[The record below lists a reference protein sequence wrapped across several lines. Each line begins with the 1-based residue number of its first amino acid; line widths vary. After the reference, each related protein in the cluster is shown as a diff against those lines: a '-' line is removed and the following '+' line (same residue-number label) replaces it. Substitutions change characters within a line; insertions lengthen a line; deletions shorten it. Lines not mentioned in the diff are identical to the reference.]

1 MIPELGQFS
10 LILAFCLSLL
20 LGALPLAGAATGNA
34 LWMSLGRPLSAGL
47 FVFLGL
53 CLLILGH
60 AFVTDDFSVRVVAAQ
75 SNSLLPMQYKFTAL
89 WGGHEGSFLL
99 WTFMLAGWILAVSLF
114 SADMPREF
122 TARVLGVLGLLCA
135 SYILFMLATSNP
147 FDRMTPV
154 PPADGA
160 DLNSALQDIGFIL
173 HPPTLYMGYVGF
185 SVVFAFAIAALLS
198 GRLDAAWAR
207 WSRPWANVSWAILTI
222 GIALGSWWAYYEL
235 GWGGWWAW
243 DPVENPPLI
252 TWLFGAALIHS
263 LAVSEKRG
271 VFKSWTVLLAIL
283 AFGGSLLGTFITRS
297 GLLTSVHAFAS
308 DPSRGVFILAI
319 LGVFVG
325 GALLLFA
332 LRAPLIKSGFGFG
345 SLSREVFLLAN
356 NIILAVAAASV
367 FLGTLFPMSYQ
378 AITGDLISIGPPYFN
393 MIFVPLMILLIVLL
407 GIGPVSRWKKTSGA
421 YLWRQLGKLALA
433 SALLGVALPLI
444 VLLDVSI
451 PATIAVALAAWIV
464 LTIGRDLRAKTANKP
479 SRWRGLR
486 SLGYGYF
493 GMQGAHFGVA
503 VMLVGVA
510 MTSWFSSETSVLLR
524 PGETVALGG
533 YDFRFAGAERIAGPN
548 YNADRATVLVTRNGA
563 EVAELQPEL
572 RVYLATGAPSTEMAI
587 DPSLLRDLFV
597 TPGEI
602 RENGAWTMTV
612 YVKPFVR
619 WIWLG
624 AIFMALGAT
633 VASADRRYR
642 KLATAKPRD
651 KARDETRDETGQAS
665 GLGGLRPAAGGEA

>member
-10 LILAFCLSLL
+10 LILAFCLSIL
-20 LGALPLAGAATGNA
+20 LGVMPLAGAATGNR
-34 LWMSLGRPLSAGL
+34 LWMNMGRPLSAGL
-47 FVFLGL
+47 FVFLGI
-53 CLLILGH
+53 CLVILAH
-60 AFVTDDFSVRVVAAQ
+60 AFVTDDFSVRIVAAQ
-75 SNSLLPMQYKFTAL
+75 SNSLLPMQYKVTAL

-99 WTFMLAGWILAVSLF
+99 WTFMLAGWILAVGIF
-114 SADMPREF
+114 SKSMPREF
-122 TARVLGVLGLLCA
+122 VARVLGVLGLLCA

-147 FDRMTPV
+147 FDRMVPV

-160 DLNSALQDIGFIL
+160 DLNTALQDIGFIL

-207 WSRPWANVSWAILTI
+207 WSRPWANVAWAILTI

-252 TWLFGAALIHS
+252 TWLCGAALIHS
-263 LAVSEKRG
+263 LAVTEKRR

-283 AFGGSLLGTFITRS
+283 AFAGSLLGTFITRS

-308 DPSRGVFILAI
+308 DPTRGVFILAI

-325 GALLLFA
+325 GALLLYA
-332 LRAPLIKSGFGFG
+332 IRAPLIKSEFGFG
-345 SLSREVFLLAN
+345 SLSREIFLLAN
-356 NIILAVAAASV
+356 NVILVVAAASV
-367 FLGTLFPMSYQ
+367 FLGTLFPMLYQ
-378 AITGDLISIGPPYFN
+378 ALTGDLISIGPPYFN
-393 MIFVPLMILLIVLL
+393 IIFVPLMILLVILL
-407 GIGPVSRWKKTSGA
+407 GIGPISRWKKTSGA
-421 YLWRQLGKLALA
+421 YLQRQLGKVAAA
-433 SALLGVALPLI
+433 SLLLGVALPLI
-444 VLLDVSI
+444 VLLEISI
-451 PATIAVALAAWIV
+451 PATIAVALAVWIV
-464 LTIGRDLRAKTANKP
+464 LGIGRDLAAKTANKP
-479 SRWRGLR
+479 SRWQGLR
-486 SLGYGYF
+486 SLTYGYY

-503 VMLVGVA
+503 VMLIGVA
-510 MTSWFSSETSVLLR
+510 LTSYFSSERSVLLQN
-524 PGETVALGG
+524 GDSVELGG
-533 YDFRFAGAERIAGPN
+533 YEFLFADSERIAGPN
-548 YNADRATVLVTRNGA
+548 YNADRATIFVTRDGEA
-563 EVAELQPEL
+563 VADLYPEL
-572 RVYLATGAPSTEMAI
+572 RVYLASGTPSTEMAI

-602 RENGAWTMTV
+602 RDNGAWTMTV

-633 VASADRRYR
+633 VAAADRRYR
-642 KLATAKPRD
+642 RLAHVRKRSEEPA
-651 KARDETRDETGQAS
+651 EGES
-665 GLGGLRPAAGGEA
+665 GRRGLQPAAGGGT